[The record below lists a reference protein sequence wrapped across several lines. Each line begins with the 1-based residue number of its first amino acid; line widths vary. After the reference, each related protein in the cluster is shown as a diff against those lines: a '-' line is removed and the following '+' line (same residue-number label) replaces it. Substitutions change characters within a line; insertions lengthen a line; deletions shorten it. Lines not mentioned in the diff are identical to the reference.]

1 MVIPRATAQ
10 LVADELLE
18 VLGSA
23 CERIVIAGSLR
34 RGAAEMKDVELVAL
48 PRLGVDLLGQPRPDD
63 CELTRALERELTG
76 GRLRWRTET
85 HPAPASL
92 RVARR
97 MWALV
102 HVAREVPVDLF
113 AVRPPAQWGAIL
125 AIRTGPA
132 EYSRELVTR
141 CRDRGLRCEDG
152 RLVDAGGRTVPTST
166 EQAFIAACGMPW
178 REPHQRGAR

>member
-1 MVIPRATAQ
+1 MISRSVAQ
-10 LVADELLE
+10 AVADELLE

-23 CERIVIAGSLR
+23 CERIVVAGSLR
-34 RGAAEMKDVELVAL
+34 RGAAEVKDVELVAL
-48 PRLGVDLLGQPRPDD
+48 PRMGVDLLGQPRPDD
-63 CELTRALERELTG
+63 CELTRVLERELTS

-102 HVAREVPVDLF
+102 HVDRDVRVDLF

-132 EYSRELVTR
+132 EYSQQLVTR

-152 RLVDAGGRTVPTST
+152 RLVDSHGRTVPTST
-166 EQAFIAACGMPW
+166 EQSFIAACGLPW
-178 REPHQRGAR
+178 REPSARGAR